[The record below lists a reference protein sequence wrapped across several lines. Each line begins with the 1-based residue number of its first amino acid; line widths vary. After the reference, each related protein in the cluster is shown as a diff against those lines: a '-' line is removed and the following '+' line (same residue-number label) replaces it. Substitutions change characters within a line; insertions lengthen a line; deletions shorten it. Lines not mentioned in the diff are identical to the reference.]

1 MYNIK
6 DREVGGGIAVKID
19 YVTTNDRVDYTL
31 YSENNVELSKGNMYV
46 EDTEPEAVLNILCD
60 TIGVVLI

>member
-19 YVTTNDRVDYTL
+19 YVTTNDRVDYWL
-31 YSENNVELSKGNMYV
+31 YSVNGFVLSRGTIYV
-46 EDTEPEAVLNILCD
+46 ENPEDSVLNILCE